1 MRYTITKGN
10 LTLNG
15 LYACSNYLFMSWPK
29 TLTGMKAVQKRFTK
43 AAMTK
48 QLMLFSNR
56 GTGTFWISNT

>member
-1 MRYTITKGN
+1 MDSMLVVTI
-10 LTLNG
+10 
-15 LYACSNYLFMSWPK
+15 YSMSWPK